1 MRKVESFGRYHFNK
15 GTINDIPEKYY
26 ELDNTRQ
33 YYLFDI
39 VPMGAPRMSS
49 SDRWRT
55 NPNHEDINKR
65 QREIVTKYF
74 RYKDNLNLQANKMN
88 FTLGKFLD
96 AVFIIPMPDSWSKK
110 KKEQHNKTLCEVK
123 PDTDNIIKGICDTF
137 RKNDSDISKKH
148 AEKRWGYVGSIII
161 FE

>member
-1 MRKVESFGRYHFNK
+1 MRVKQSFGRFHFNK
-15 GTINDIPEKYY
+15 GRLNDLPIERYV
-26 ELDNTRQ
+26 LDNSRQ

-39 VPMGAPRMSS
+39 IPMGAPRMSS
-49 SDRWRT
+49 SDRWKT
-55 NPNHEDINKR
+55 NPNHLDPDKR

-74 RYKDNLNLQANKMN
+74 RYKDNLILQANQMN
-88 FTLGKFLD
+88 FKLGKFLD
-96 AVFIIPMPDSWSKK
+96 AVFILPMPDSWSEKK
-110 KKEQHNKTLCEVK
+110 KIKYNATLCEVK